1 LKHALEYSPILTT
14 HSPPTTIDGI
24 IQNMTLETKAQEEKV
39 QDAFQDL
46 DALMV
51 RAGEMVSDSFNKRAQ
66 L

>member
-1 LKHALEYSPILTT
+1 
-14 HSPPTTIDGI
+14 
-24 IQNMTLETKAQEEKV
+24 MTLETKAQEEKV

-51 RAGEMVSDSFNKRAQ
+51 RAGEMVSDNFNKRAQ